1 MAINHSESEML
12 ERLDAMRKQAAKRDA
27 DAAAARIAAADENRR
42 RMPVLSAFIDKAK
55 AALGD
60 DLKVTYASENGVTLG
75 KEDKSE
81 GVKLSETTVGHYVRA
96 KK

>member
-1 MAINHSESEML
+1 MAINQSESEML

-27 DAAAARIAAADENRR
+27 DAAAARIAAAAENRH

-60 DLKVTYASENGVTLG
+60 DMRVTYASENGTELG
-75 KEDKSE
+75 KKDTSD
-81 GVKLSETTVGHYVRA
+81 GVKLSETHVGHYVRQ